1 MSQATTPPSASDLL
15 NPAVDGKGGDPG
27 GPEAAEG
34 APREEHDGPEANARL
49 TASTAVV
56 LFVLLAAEGV
66 TILRIRALLT
76 PHVFIGMLLVP
87 PVLLKMGSTIWR
99 FARFYL
105 GDPAYRRKGPPLPLL
120 RLIGPVVVV
129 LTLAVFATGI
139 ALLLGPRSWRSQMLV
154 LHRDTFIVWLAV
166 TAVHVLGHLADTVR
180 LAPRDWLRRSRRQ
193 VNGAGARQ
201 WTIAASLALGLILAV
216 IVVPRVGTWL
226 IIGYRGHRL

>member
-1 MSQATTPPSASDLL
+1 MSQATPPSASDLL

-66 TILRIRALLT
+66 TILRIRVLLT

-87 PVLLKMGSTIWR
+87 PILLKMASTIWR

-105 GDPAYRRKGPPLPLL
+105 GDPAYRRKGPPLAAL

-166 TAVHVLGHLADTVR
+166 TGVHVLGHLADTAR

-201 WTIAASLALGLILAV
+201 WTIAASLAIGLILAV
-216 IVVPRVGTWL
+216 IVVPRVGPWL
-226 IIGYRGHRL
+226 IIGHRGHRL